1 MSRDILNPNILE
13 TIPNQQVLQPVM
25 IAPSNVLQEA
35 WESTEFKL
43 FYTKIFNNLFED
55 TQEEKKVLEDKTKQ
69 IKTVQNEE
77 PNGELSHLTELFDY
91 TQEKWSEGRYHYRWN
106 ITKEE
111 IEDEMA
117 RQFAEKVSFIFV
129 LKWLQQK
136 SKKSPLH

>member
-1 MSRDILNPNILE
+1 MSRGILNPNILE

-35 WESTEFKL
+35 WESPEFKL

-55 TQEEKKVLEDKTKQ
+55 TQEEKKVLEDKTMQ
-69 IKTVQNEE
+69 NKTAQNEE

-117 RQFAEKVSFIFV
+117 R
-129 LKWLQQK
+129 
-136 SKKSPLH
+136 